1 MKKSRLL
8 ISAIIL
14 GIVAF
19 STGQAQSLKSRRGT
33 WGVERQGNAG
43 YKKPD
48 YPAQDI
54 YQEAMNYSSGSN
66 GVKRDIYIA
75 FEKYLQAANLG
86 NPLAQYKVG
95 ACYYYGSGVEK
106 NRKQAFVYWT
116 KASEADIPDAHHE
129 LGRMYYRGEEC
140 KRNYGT
146 AIDLFHKAEAANVPG
161 SFYMLGMCYLDG
173 TGVKRDKE
181 KAAEYFK
188 KAADRGNHDAKQ
200 ELEKL
205 Q

>member
-1 MKKSRLL
+1 MRKKLL
-8 ISAIIL
+8 FICAFTI
-14 GIVAF
+14 GIASSTPAVA
-19 STGQAQSLKSRRGT
+19 QNLKSRRGS
-33 WGVERQGNAG
+33 WSVERHSNAG
-43 YKKPD
+43 YKKPN

-86 NPLAQYKVG
+86 NPLAQHKVG

-106 NRKQAFVYWT
+106 NRKQAFAYWT
-116 KASEADIPDAHHE
+116 KASESDIPDAHYE

-140 KRNYGT
+140 KRNYDT
-146 AIDLFHKAEAANVPG
+146 AVALFCKAADANVPG
-161 SFYMLGMCYLDG
+161 AFYMLGICYLDG

-181 KAAEYFK
+181 KATEYFR

-200 ELEKL
+200 ELDKL
-205 Q
+205 K